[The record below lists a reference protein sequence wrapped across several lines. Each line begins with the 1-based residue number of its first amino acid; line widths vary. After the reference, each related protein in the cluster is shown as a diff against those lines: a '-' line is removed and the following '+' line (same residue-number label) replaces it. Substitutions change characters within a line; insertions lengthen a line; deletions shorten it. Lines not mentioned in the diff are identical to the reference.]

1 MRKLRIIILL
11 FFLAVLAVFVSTE
24 VRDRLSAD
32 SSAPVITAD
41 ADSLSVSVTAT
52 EEDLMAGMRA
62 TDNLDGDVTDT
73 LVVVSKSKFV
83 TKGMLRVNY
92 AAFDNNNNVGLYTRD
107 VTFYDYTSP
116 RFSISQ
122 PLRFLS
128 GNSGND
134 YLEHVSANDCL
145 DGNISPKIRITL
157 GETMT
162 VSENVSQR
170 TANLMVTN
178 SAGDNAN
185 LPINILIEEYDTYNT
200 RAPALTDYVMYVK
213 AGTRPDL
220 RANLVGIWAGG
231 RVTLF
236 ENTTFDPVEDIA
248 IDDSNVDYRTSGVYT
263 VFYRLSQED
272 RNGVRTD
279 LGTADLTV
287 IVEE

>member
-52 EEDLMAGMRA
+52 EEDLLAGMKA